1 MWNFRCFLTIIV
13 VRWWLLGVI
22 PHHKNILGDGNMK
35 KYRFTEKAYDSI
47 NKDTV
52 DRKLGIFKAGKSY
65 TNTMDIYRERYGSQ
79 IDLNLYHQLF
89 CELHDKASI
98 TSDYKY
104 YLESTSDPMDYH
116 LLLPLDWYEEV

>member
-35 KYRFTEKAYDSI
+35 KYKFTEKAYDSI

-65 TNTMDIYRERYGSQ
+65 TNTLDIYRERYGNE
-79 IDLNLYHQLF
+79 IDINLYHQLF
-89 CELHDKASI
+89 WELQDKSVM
-98 TSDYKY
+98 TTEYKY
-104 YLESTSDPMDYH
+104 YLENVSDPMDYH
-116 LLLPLDWYEEV
+116 LLLPLSWYEE

>member
-65 TNTMDIYRERYGSQ
+65 TNTIDIYRERYGNE
-79 IDLNLYHQLF
+79 IDINLYHQLF
-89 CELHDKASI
+89 WELQDKSVM
-98 TSDYKY
+98 TTEYKY
-104 YLESTSDPMDYH
+104 YLENVSDPMDYH
-116 LLLPLDWYEEV
+116 LLLPLSWYEE